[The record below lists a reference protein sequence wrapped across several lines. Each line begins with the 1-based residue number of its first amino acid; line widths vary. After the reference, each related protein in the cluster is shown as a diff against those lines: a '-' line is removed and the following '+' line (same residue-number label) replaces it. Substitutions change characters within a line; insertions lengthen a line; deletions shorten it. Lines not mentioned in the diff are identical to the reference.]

1 MAFNR
6 IEDGL
11 GLKPLQQD
19 KWHAEVEGGQ
29 LGEEPTGVDHRA
41 KQRSDLI
48 AIEIPVGKALGR
60 A

>member
-19 KWHAEVEGGQ
+19 KRHAEAEAGQ
-29 LGEEPTGVDHRA
+29 QGEEPTGVDHRA
-41 KQRSDLI
+41 KQRGDLI
-48 AIEIPVGKALGR
+48 AIETPMRGGLGR
-60 A
+60 S